1 MAQGS
6 TGFSKQEIDAL
17 MEVLDA
23 AGIGFEIQDPLG
35 VAYLKLY
42 RVQQRLS

>member
-17 MEVLDA
+17 MKVLDEC
-23 AGIGFEIQDPLG
+23 GIGFDIQDPLG
-35 VAYLKLY
+35 VAYLKLCGM
-42 RVQQRLS
+42 RTEVS